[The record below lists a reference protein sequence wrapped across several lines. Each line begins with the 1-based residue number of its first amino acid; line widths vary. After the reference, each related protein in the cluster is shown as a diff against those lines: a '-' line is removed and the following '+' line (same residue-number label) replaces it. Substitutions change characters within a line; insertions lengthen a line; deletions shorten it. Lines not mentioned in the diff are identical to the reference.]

1 MEECQDLVP
10 IEHSEIID
18 RPEDDG
24 RRNDKRAGACR
35 SHHAMVV
42 NVAEKVGIRLAEKA
56 RRPKTLSLRLQLGAL
71 CDLRCK

>member
-1 MEECQDLVP
+1 MSLYSVFRRYAAWFEAQRAAWIRMEECQDLVP

-42 NVAEKVGIRLAEKA
+42 NVAEKLE
-56 RRPKTLSLRLQLGAL
+56 
-71 CDLRCK
+71 